1 MGSLDSFLKRLSA
14 LPRDF
19 IFFIVAIAL
28 IGFSMSIVNAVF
40 NNYLSEAYSITNAQ
54 RGMLE
59 LPRELPGF
67 LVVFFSA
74 LFFFMSSRR
83 LAAFANLLAAAGIAL
98 VGLLSPTYA
107 VMLVWL
113 FIFSM
118 GQHMYLPLNQSLG
131 MEFARE
137 GKTGRRLGQFTGLAN
152 IAAIAGSFLIFIG
165 FKYLGFTFA
174 VSFIIAAAGLSGA
187 AMLLFMMKPGTA
199 HPLKAR
205 FLVRREYGLFYWL
218 NILYGTRKQ
227 IFLTF
232 APWVLIK
239 VFNQRT
245 EVVATLLTVGG
256 IVGIVFNPLLGRAID
271 RVGER
276 FILMGEALVLILV
289 CTGYG
294 FSRDIFGG
302 RVAMYVAFACFIV
315 DQMLMSVSMARAT
328 YLRKIAVKPEDVP
341 PTLTMGVT
349 IDHLFSIIIALV
361 SGVLWETVGYQYVF
375 LLGACIAVINFF
387 SASRIAPGT
396 GRA

>member
-1 MGSLDSFLKRLSA
+1 MKRMSA
-14 LPRDF
+14 MPRDF
-19 IFFIVAIAL
+19 FFFIIAIAL

-40 NNYLSEAYSITNAQ
+40 NNYLSEVFSITNTQ
-54 RGMLE
+54 RGLLE

-83 LAAFANLLAAAGIAL
+83 LAAFANLLAAAGIVL
-98 VGLLSPTYA
+98 VGLLSPTYS

-113 FIFSM
+113 FVFST

-137 GKTGRRLGQFTGLAN
+137 GKTGRRLGQFTGLMN
-152 IAAIAGSFLIFIG
+152 IAAIAGSFMIFLG

-174 VSFIIAAAGLSGA
+174 LSFIFAAAGLLGA
-187 AMLLFMMKPGTA
+187 AVLLFLMKPGTA
-199 HPLKAR
+199 HPLKAK
-205 FLVRREYGLFYWL
+205 FLVRKEYGLFYWL

-239 VFNQRT
+239 VFNQKT
-245 EVVATLLTVGG
+245 EVVATLLAVGG

-294 FSRDIFGG
+294 FSREIFDGP
-302 RVAMYVAFACFIV
+302 VAMYIAFACFV
-315 DQMLMSVSMARAT
+315 MDQMLMSVSMARAT
-328 YLRKIAVKPEDVP
+328 YLRRIAVRPEDVP
-341 PTLTMGVT
+341 QTLTMGVT
-349 IDHLFSIIIALV
+349 IDHVFSIAIALV
-361 SGVLWETVGYQYVF
+361 SGMLWETLGYQYVF
-375 LLGACIAVINFF
+375 LLGACIAVVNFF
-387 SASRIAPGT
+387 SAARISPGR

>member
-1 MGSLDSFLKRLSA
+1 MDSFLKRLSA

-19 IFFIVAIAL
+19 FFFIIAIAL
-28 IGFSMSIVNAVF
+28 ISFSMSTVNAVF
-40 NNYLSEAYSITNAQ
+40 NNYLSEVFSITNTQ

-98 VGLLSPTYA
+98 VGLLSPTYS

-113 FIFSM
+113 FVFSM

-131 MEFARE
+131 MEFASE
-137 GKTGRRLGQFTGLAN
+137 GKTGRRLGQFTGLMN
-152 IAAIAGSFLIFIG
+152 IAAIAGSFMIFLG
-165 FKYLGFTFA
+165 FRYLGFTFTL
-174 VSFIIAAAGLSGA
+174 SYIIASAGLLGA
-187 AMLLFMMKPGTA
+187 AVLLFMMKPGTT
-199 HPLKAR
+199 HPMKAR
-205 FLVRREYGLFYWL
+205 FLMRKEYGLFYWL

-239 VFNQRT
+239 VFNQKT
-245 EVVATLLTVGG
+245 EVVATLLAVGG
-256 IVGIVFNPLLGRAID
+256 VVGIVFNPLLGRVID

-276 FILMGEALVLILV
+276 FVLMGEALVLVAV

-294 FSRDIFGG
+294 FSRDLFDGP
-302 RVAMYVAFACFIV
+302 VAMYIAFACFVV

-328 YLRKIAVKPEDVP
+328 YLKKIAVKPEDVP
-341 PTLTMGVT
+341 QTLTMGVT
-349 IDHLFSIIIALV
+349 IDHVFSIAIALV
-361 SGVLWETVGYQYVF
+361 SGMLWETLGYQYVF
-375 LLGACIAVINFF
+375 LLGACIAVLNFF
-387 SASRIAPGT
+387 SAARIAPGP

>member
-1 MGSLDSFLKRLSA
+1 MSA
-14 LPRDF
+14 MPRDF
-19 IFFIVAIAL
+19 FFFIIAIAL

-40 NNYLSEAYSITNAQ
+40 NNYLSEVFSITNTQ
-54 RGMLE
+54 RGLLE

-83 LAAFANLLAAAGIAL
+83 LAAFANLLAAAGIML
-98 VGLLSPTYA
+98 VGLLSPTYS

-113 FIFSM
+113 FVFST

-137 GKTGRRLGQFTGLAN
+137 GKTGRRLGQFTGLMN
-152 IAAIAGSFLIFIG
+152 IAAIAGSFMIFLG

-174 VSFIIAAAGLSGA
+174 LSFIFAAAGLLGA
-187 AMLLFMMKPGTA
+187 AVLLFLMKPGTA
-199 HPLKAR
+199 HPLKAK
-205 FLVRREYGLFYWL
+205 FLVRKEYGLFYWL

-239 VFNQRT
+239 VFNQKT
-245 EVVATLLTVGG
+245 EVVATLLAVGG

-294 FSRDIFGG
+294 FSREISDGPA
-302 RVAMYVAFACFIV
+302 AMYIAFACFVV

-328 YLRKIAVKPEDVP
+328 YLRRIAVRPEDVP
-341 PTLTMGVT
+341 QTLTMGVT
-349 IDHLFSIIIALV
+349 IDHVFSIAIALV
-361 SGVLWETVGYQYVF
+361 SGMLWETLGYQYVF
-375 LLGACIAVINFF
+375 LLGACIAVVNFF
-387 SASRIAPGT
+387 SAARISPGR